1 MRTTDSARNRSTIV
15 MIGAM
20 AGSIVA
26 IVSAIPY
33 YRPDYSGPGH
43 FLYTAISFLF
53 VPGFLGSVLISHNV
67 HNAGRP
73 LAIVLNWLFYSS
85 LFYGLLRWRIR

>member
-1 MRTTDSARNRSTIV
+1 